1 VANPNQVEST
11 MNKVHEEIPDERPTV
26 RCLDTSSRLLT
37 FASRVDRLCALA
49 LERLQVGPD
58 PDAIAAAL
66 GDIVEIKALTEG
78 VLR

>member
-1 VANPNQVEST
+1 

-26 RCLDTSSRLLT
+26 RSVNTPTALLT
-37 FASRVDRLCALA
+37 FASRVDRLCELA

-58 PDAIAAAL
+58 PDAVAAAL
-66 GDIVEIKALTEG
+66 VDIVQIKALTEG

>member
-1 VANPNQVEST
+1 MSNLHQ
-11 MNKVHEEIPDERPTV
+11 EIPDERPTTPTLPTTNAMLV
-26 RCLDTSSRLLT
+26 
-37 FASRVDRLCALA
+37 FASRINRLCDIA

-58 PDAIAAAL
+58 EDAVAGAL